1 MNILCKGNAA
11 DGTFMQIEDWHG
23 NYPFIPY
30 GNTLAFYPVCKESA
44 DDGCFGPRRG
54 ETYRFQLEF
63 PSHKEAILAW
73 EDLITGSKTF
83 SELAEEYMVDKKK
96 YMHCI

>member
-1 MNILCKGNAA
+1 MNILRKGNAA

-23 NYPFIPY
+23 Y
-30 GNTLAFYPVCKESA
+30 
-44 DDGCFGPRRG
+44 FGPRRG
-54 ETYRFQLEF
+54 ETYRFTLEF
-63 PSHKEAILAW
+63 LSHKEAMEAW